1 MKPTMNK
8 AAVMMAASTLLFAA
22 CTNDSKTTE
31 QKTTDSTT
39 TTTTPPKPAA
49 PIALADVPASPEF
62 PGAQLTMTSATAA
75 KVGTDSAKVSFAF
88 AVKNYELKNQT
99 ADAGGKLCN
108 NSDKGQ
114 HIHFVL
120 DNMPYVALYEPK
132 HEVMLKTNTEHSL
145 ICFLSRSYHESIKS
159 EGAAVVYN
167 FKIDE
172 TGKLVKAETPKTPML
187 FYSRPKGDYIGKD
200 TANVLL
206 DFYLANAKLGT
217 DLQVKADIKNETT
230 GATASF
236 NLNEWKPKFIQNLG
250 TGKCM
255 VTLTLIDKSGNPVA
269 GPNTTMSRNFTLSA
283 SEPLK

>member
-1 MKPTMNK
+1 
-8 AAVMMAASTLLFAA
+8 MAASAFLFTA
-22 CTNDSKTTE
+22 CTNESTTTTE
-31 QKTTDSTT
+31 QKTTDTT
-39 TTTTPPKPAA
+39 VTAAAKPAA
-49 PIALADVPASPEF
+49 PITLTEVPASPEF
-62 PGAQLTMTSATAA
+62 PGAQLTMTSSTAA
-75 KVGTDSAKVSFAF
+75 PAGPDSSKVSFTF
-88 AVKNYELKNQT
+88 NVKNYELKNQT
-99 ADAGGKLCN
+99 ADAGGKLCS

-114 HIHFVL
+114 HIHFIL

-132 HEVMLKTNTEHSL
+132 HEVTLKKNTEHSL

-159 EGAAVVYN
+159 EGAAVVFN

-172 TGKLVKAETPKTPML
+172 AGKLQKAATPTTPML
-187 FYSRPKGDYIGKD
+187 FYSRPKGDYLGKD

-206 DFYLANAKLGT
+206 DYYLANAKLGT

-236 NLNEWKPKFIQNLG
+236 NLNEWKPKFIQGLG

-255 VTLTLIDKSGNPVA
+255 VTLTLIDKSGTPVA
-269 GPNTTMSRNFTLSA
+269 GPNTTMSRNFTLAA